1 VTTPSTS
8 GTAWPQV
15 DGKVEEKMA
24 KVKLNVIFIG
34 AAVVVAMLLGLA
46 TNALPVFL
54 IALAALAVLGL
65 LVGGI
70 RW

>member
-1 VTTPSTS
+1 
-8 GTAWPQV
+8 
-15 DGKVEEKMA
+15 MA
-24 KVKLNVIFIG
+24 KVKLNVIFLG